1 MVPSYL
7 FFLHSLRYSILGCK
21 KEETRMEKGT
31 KWHRLVKARET
42 SIDVSLFERKNAETY
57 THTMTAIN

>member
-1 MVPSYL
+1 MVPSYLFL
-7 FFLHSLRYSILGCK
+7 FFLHSLRYSILGYK

-42 SIDVSLFERKNAETY
+42 SSIDVSFFERKDAET
-57 THTMTAIN
+57 